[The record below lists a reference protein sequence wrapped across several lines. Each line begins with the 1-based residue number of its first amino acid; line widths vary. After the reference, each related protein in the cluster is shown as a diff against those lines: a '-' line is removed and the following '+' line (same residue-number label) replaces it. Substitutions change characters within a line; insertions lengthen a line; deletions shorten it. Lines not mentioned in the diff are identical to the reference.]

1 MIGRSRGFV
10 AGVVCV
16 LVLGVFGGGLVGVA
30 WGSGV
35 PGPGWEAFGFF
46 APSDLA
52 PGGSGKLVLF
62 VYNVGS
68 ELNSTS
74 VRVVDRLPSGVT
86 NGSGS
91 PCVGSTEVVCELGGI
106 APAGEPATV
115 ELPVNV
121 AEGVSGTAEDEVEV
135 TGGGALS
142 VAKAEVPAVFSAQPA
157 GLGFSNVDGWVTN
170 ADGTADTQA
179 GSHPYDLTAV
189 FAFNNEVVG
198 SEHQVVPAGGE
209 ARTIDVKLPPGLVG
223 NPTAVPQ
230 CSRQL
235 FDDGE
240 NALQNGEGCPA
251 SSNIGLALVGAK
263 GVGRA
268 GFSVFNLVPPPGV
281 AALFGFDITGG
292 IPVLL
297 EARVRSGGDYGI
309 TEHVQNA
316 PQREPI
322 YSSVTIWGSPAE
334 ESHNVLRKGAGCL
347 PSAVGGCGSGAPV
360 VPFLTLPTS
369 CEGPQEFVAEELNT
383 WQSEAPTSAARAF
396 STHAI
401 DGSPAGFTGCESLVH
416 FEPSMAIAPDT
427 SAGDTPAGLTA
438 DLRVPQNV
446 NGEGSLATSGLK
458 DTTVALP
465 EGLAINPGQAT
476 GLVACQPGMG
486 PGHDNLPVAGQ
497 DGEGEAWDG
506 PAECPAAS
514 RIGTDAITTPLLPD
528 KLEGG
533 LYVLQSEPPDVKVL
547 LAASGDG
554 VNVKLVGDVRENEA
568 TGQLTTTFEDTPDTP
583 ITEFKLSFSGGA
595 QAALITPATC
605 GAYSTSS
612 VFSPWS
618 GMGSA
623 LVEGTFAID
632 SGPEGAPCAS
642 PLPFTPT
649 MTAGASTD
657 QAGGFTGFSML
668 LQRADGQQR
677 IARLAFQAPK
687 GLLGIIK
694 GVPLCRE
701 PQAAAGTCSAASQIG
716 NTVVGA
722 GAGPYPLFIPQAG
735 QPPAPIYLTEGYG
748 GAPYGL
754 SIAVPIIAGPFN
766 LGVEVVR
773 AQIEVDPHTA
783 QVSVITG
790 PLPTIIKGIPA
801 DLRSIYAIINRPGF
815 MFNPTNC
822 SPLSFTGTATSTSG
836 ATAPLGSHFQVG
848 SCQAL
853 KFKPDFKV
861 STSAKTSRA
870 GGASLNVKIVYPTT
884 PLGDNQAT
892 SQANIARA
900 KVELPKRLPSR
911 LTTLQ
916 KACRAAVFEANPA
929 NCPAA
934 SVVGHATAVTPV
946 LPAALTGPAYFV
958 SHGGE
963 AFPSLVV
970 VLQGNGVTVDL
981 LGTTVISEQGIT
993 SNTFKEV
1000 PDVPVTSFEL
1010 TLPKGPYSALAANG
1024 NLCKGT
1030 LKMPTEFVGQNGTVI
1045 QQTTKISVTSCP
1057 KAKKAK
1063 TKNKKKRHK

>member
-1 MIGRSRGFV
+1 MGL
-10 AGVVCV
+10 VCV
-16 LVLGVFGGGLVGVA
+16 LVLGVFGGSLAGAA

-91 PCVGSTEVVCELGGI
+91 PCVGSTEVVCELGGV

-115 ELPVNV
+115 EIPVNV

-142 VAKAEVPAVFSAQPA
+142 VAKAEVPAVFSALPA

-170 ADGTADTQA
+170 AEGVADTQA

-189 FAFNNEVVG
+189 FAFNDEVVG

-251 SSNIGLALVGAK
+251 SSNIGIALVGAK

-401 DGSPAGFTGCESLVH
+401 DGSLMGFTGCESLVH

-486 PGHDNLPVAGQ
+486 PGHDNLPVEGQ

-735 QPPAPIYLTEGYG
+735 QPPAPIYLTEGYA

-853 KFKPDFKV
+853 KFKPDFSV

-946 LPAALTGPAYFV
+946 LPLALTGPAYFV

-1024 NLCKGT
+1024 NLCKGK

-1063 TKNKKKRHK
+1063 TKNKKKHRK